1 MKLSGF
7 QSTPSARR
15 ATFSLVALRIWSL
28 HFNPRPPRGGRPSC
42 TISSKPLLINFNPRP
57 PRGGRPVM
65 QDGLNR
71 YVKFQSTPSA
81 RRATQSSC
89 LVSLA
94 LQFQSTPSARR
105 ATRRIINQ
113 LRTIINFNPRPPR
126 GGRPTRRAKKESQM
140 FISIHALRE
149 EGDTA
154 RKTKSINLSQFQS
167 TPSARR
173 ATIFSRPKRRKQSNF
188 NPRPPRGG
196 RLYVHR
202 LYLSAIKFQSTPSA
216 RRATGRGLQ
225 SHSRGRY
232 FNPRP
237 PRGGRPATSLQVYS
251 SPIFQSTP
259 SARRA
264 TSCPWPTAAREA
276 YFNPRPPRGG
286 RPLQPNSI
294 NPNQQ
299 FQSTPSAR
307 RATGRQKLV
316 PAVKF
321 YFNPR
326 PPRGGRRAT
335 AFPLTLPI

>member
-81 RRATQSSC
+81 RRAT
-89 LVSLA
+89 
-94 LQFQSTPSARR
+94 
-105 ATRRIINQ
+105 RRIINQ

-126 GGRPTRRAKKESQM
+126 GGRHHRREPRDRLQ
-140 FISIHALRE
+140 IH
-149 EGDTA
+149 
-154 RKTKSINLSQFQS
+154 
-167 TPSARR
+167 
-173 ATIFSRPKRRKQSNF
+173 
-188 NPRPPRGG
+188 
-196 RLYVHR
+196 
-202 LYLSAIKFQSTPSA
+202 
-216 RRATGRGLQ
+216 
-225 SHSRGRY
+225 

-237 PRGGRPATSLQVYS
+237 PRGGRPAFAGCFEDAEE
-251 SPIFQSTP
+251 FQSTP

-264 TSCPWPTAAREA
+264 TRRRPQPPRGLLH
-276 YFNPRPPRGG
+276 FNPRPPRGG
-286 RPLQPNSI
+286 RPIAAGKVHPYHL
-294 NPNQQ
+294 

-307 RATGRQKLV
+307 RATRGKRA
-316 PAVKF
+316 PA
-321 YFNPR
+321 
-326 PPRGGRRAT
+326 AQ
-335 AFPLTLPI
+335 

>member
-1 MKLSGF
+1 MHQWMTNRSGRFPRGGRRSWATHHSMKLSGF

-126 GGRPTRRAKKESQM
+126 GGRHHRREPRDRLQ
-140 FISIHALRE
+140 IH
-149 EGDTA
+149 
-154 RKTKSINLSQFQS
+154 
-167 TPSARR
+167 
-173 ATIFSRPKRRKQSNF
+173 
-188 NPRPPRGG
+188 
-196 RLYVHR
+196 
-202 LYLSAIKFQSTPSA
+202 
-216 RRATGRGLQ
+216 
-225 SHSRGRY
+225 

-237 PRGGRPATSLQVYS
+237 PRGGRPWHYGT
-251 SPIFQSTP
+251 
-259 SARRA
+259 R
-264 TSCPWPTAAREA
+264 
-276 YFNPRPPRGG
+276 
-286 RPLQPNSI
+286 
-294 NPNQQ
+294 
-299 FQSTPSAR
+299 
-307 RATGRQKLV
+307 
-316 PAVKF
+316 
-321 YFNPR
+321 
-326 PPRGGRRAT
+326 
-335 AFPLTLPI
+335 